1 MKRDELLKF
10 IDSDKVDVR
19 YWEQHCHELSVEDR
33 FEIAE
38 ELFRRGLARD
48 PDLLSE
54 ERRREDLAH
63 HTYLANALRRVPRSS
78 ESPEEPGQ

>member
-1 MKRDELLKF
+1 MTRDELLRF
-10 IDSDKVDVR
+10 IDEDKVDESYFSR
-19 YWEQHCHELSVEDR
+19 HHHELSIEDR

-63 HTYLANALRRVPRSS
+63 HTYVANALRRVPKSS
-78 ESPEEPGQ
+78 ESPGESGQ